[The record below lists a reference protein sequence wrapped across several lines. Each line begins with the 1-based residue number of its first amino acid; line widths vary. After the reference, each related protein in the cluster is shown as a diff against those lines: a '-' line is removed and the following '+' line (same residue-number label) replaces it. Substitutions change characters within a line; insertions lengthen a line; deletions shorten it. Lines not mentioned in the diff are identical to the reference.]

1 MALKNSQAIT
11 FVDEGGD
18 EIQIQKHSEWGFRIS
33 IAGEDDDHDSVVP
46 YFEME
51 PEDVR
56 TLIKFLQDGL
66 AEMDF

>member
-33 IAGEDDDHDSVVP
+33 IGGTDVDHDDVAANV
-46 YFEME
+46 ELE
-51 PEDVR
+51 PDDVQI
-56 TLIKFLQDGL
+56 LIKFLQDGL